1 MGLFVGRRGRVSRAW
16 LLVLIMVF
24 SGGLLIGAAVRR
36 DGHPVTPRPSVGEI
50 REEEGLEAP
59 GKTEAPPSQDASSLF
74 GPAPVAKEG
83 DLSRSDEDPFA
94 PERPDGEG
102 LICLVIDDCG
112 FNVDGLRRLV
122 DVAIPMTFAILPRER
137 HSLDVAALLEARGF
151 PAILHLPMEAEGDG
165 TRGDF
170 LVGVAMSDDVISET
184 VAALLDEM
192 PTLVGVN
199 NHRGSRA
206 TADER
211 VMEAVLKPLAERGL
225 LFLDSRTSS
234 TSVAFR
240 TARRMGLKTAYNSIF
255 LDHEATLDFMKSQW
269 LRAQKLARSR
279 GWVVV
284 IGHVRPLTITFFETM
299 DRRLQP
305 GLRFVT
311 LPELLEAVYPR

>member
-1 MGLFVGRRGRVSRAW
+1 MSLLARRRGRVSQAW

-24 SGGLLIGAAVRR
+24 AGGFLIGAAVRR
-36 DGHPVTPRPSVGEI
+36 DGSPVAPHLPVGEI
-50 REEEGLEAP
+50 REEGRSEVP
-59 GKTEAPPSQDASSLF
+59 GKPEVTPDQEAGGTSES
-74 GPAPVAKEG
+74 GPAIEEG
-83 DLSRSDEDPFA
+83 DFSLSDEDASA

-102 LICLVIDDCG
+102 LVCVVIDDCG
-112 FNVDGLRRLV
+112 FNVDGPRRLA

-137 HSLDVAALLEARGF
+137 HSLDVAALLETRGL

-165 TRGDF
+165 ERGDF
-170 LVGVAMSDDVISET
+170 LVGVAMSDDVISDT
-184 VAALLDEM
+184 VATLLDEM

-206 TADER
+206 TTDER
-211 VMEAVLKPLAERGL
+211 VMAAVLKPLSERGL
-225 LFLDSRTSS
+225 FFLDSRTSS
-234 TSVAFR
+234 ASVAFR
-240 TARRMGLKTAYNSIF
+240 TARQMGLKTAYNSIF
-255 LDHEATLDFMKSQW
+255 LDHKATPDFMKSQW